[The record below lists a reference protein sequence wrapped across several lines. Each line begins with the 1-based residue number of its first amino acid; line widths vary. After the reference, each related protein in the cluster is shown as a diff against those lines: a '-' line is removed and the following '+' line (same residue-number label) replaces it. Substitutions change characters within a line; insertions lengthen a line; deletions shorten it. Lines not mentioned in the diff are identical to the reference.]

1 MAGKRSLGWQL
12 GMSAYWFAISMKWF
26 VLLTAVLPT
35 QVEQFAG
42 DDKATAWGTVV
53 FIGALWALMGPA
65 LFGALSDRL
74 GRWRPF
80 LGMGAAV
87 TTLALFVLPQS
98 TELWHLVLG
107 YLLLQ
112 VSDDM
117 AQGPYAALI
126 PALVGPDQRGRA
138 SGVMGLL
145 AMSAQIAG
153 GIGAFALSPNLNAIY
168 LLLAGVTVFCAAIT
182 LLTVRETPPKVETK
196 KRPFAVAFVLGWIE
210 PWLSADFR
218 WVWFTRFANAVGFYL
233 IYNYLQY
240 FLADVVREFD
250 IFGVTIASVGSGTP
264 DEVKD
269 AAFKAVFILALVI
282 SLFGAFGAVMGGRM
296 ADKVGRK
303 RTVYLSGALM
313 ALPVIPF
320 VFVTDFTTIAL
331 LAIPFA
337 IGYGAYQASDWALA
351 ADVMPDKGALAKDMG
366 IWQSCVAAPQL
377 VSGGFG
383 AAVAAGN
390 RSSMGLGYSMAFGF
404 AAVAFAVAV
413 VFVSRIRGST

>member
-1 MAGKRSLGWQL
+1 MGKRSLGWQL
-12 GMSAYWFAISMKWF
+12 GMSAYWFAISLKWF
-26 VLLTAVLPT
+26 VLLTAVLPA
-35 QVEQFAG
+35 QVEEIVG
-42 DDKATAWGTVV
+42 DSKAAAWGSVV
-53 FIGALWALMGPA
+53 FIGACWALLGPA
-65 LFGALSDRL
+65 LFGTLSDRL
-74 GRWRPF
+74 GKWRPF
-80 LGMGAAV
+80 VSIGAAL
-87 TTLALFVLPQS
+87 TTLALFLLPQS
-98 TELWHLVLG
+98 TQLWHLILG

-112 VSDDM
+112 VADDM

-126 PALVGPDQRGRA
+126 PGLVETEQRGRA
-138 SGVMGLL
+138 SGIMGLL

-153 GIGAFALSPNLNAIY
+153 GIGAFLLSPNLNAIY
-168 LLLAGVTVFCAAIT
+168 MLIAGVTIFCAAIT
-182 LLTVRETPPKVETK
+182 LLTVRESPPKTE
-196 KRPFAVAFVLGWIE
+196 RPQQSFLAGWLE
-210 PWLSADFR
+210 PWASADFR

-240 FLADVVREFD
+240 FLADVVGKFD
-250 IFGVTIASVGSGTP
+250 VFGKTVASIGNGTP
-264 DEVKD
+264 EEIKD
-269 AAFKAVFILALVI
+269 AAFEAVFILALVI
-282 SLFGAFGAVMGGRM
+282 SLFGAFGAVFGGRM

-320 VFVTDFTTIAL
+320 IFVTDFSIIAL

-366 IWQSCVAAPQL
+366 VWQSCVAAPQL

-390 RSSMGLGYSMAFGF
+390 RASMGLGYSIAFGL
-404 AAVAFAVAV
+404 AAFAFIIAV
-413 VFVSRIRGST
+413 VFVSRIKGST